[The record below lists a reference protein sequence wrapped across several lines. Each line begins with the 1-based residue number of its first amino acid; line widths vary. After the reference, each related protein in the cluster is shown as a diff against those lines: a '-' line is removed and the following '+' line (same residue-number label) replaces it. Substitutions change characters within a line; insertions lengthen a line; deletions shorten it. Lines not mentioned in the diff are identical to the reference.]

1 MNRSK
6 LSPKF
11 KSLPLRQ
18 RQRPQPSR
26 LKSRPVLRRTPS
38 ENLQPALELSDLCL
52 ALREATEKLMEQRF
66 APALSKVNQLE
77 AASELSES
85 SRKGAAHTPEVAL
98 HRGATRISSRGK

>member
-1 MNRSK
+1 PSSWLNPP
-6 LSPKF
+6 PKIT
-11 KSLPLRQ
+11 SLPLRQ

-26 LKSRPVLRRTPS
+26 LTSRPVLRRTPS
-38 ENLQPALELSDLCL
+38 ETLQRALELSDLCL

-66 APALSKVNQLE
+66 APALSKVNQLLE

-98 HRGATRISSRGK
+98 HRGATRISS